1 MSIEADHSKGRVEE
15 AKGTIKETIGMLY
28 GDETVE
34 AEGAIQKNLGK
45 VQAGDGDAKQ
55 DFLKIVAIYPNF
67 ADVGDAIF
75 LLKNEGFTDDQ
86 ISLLGREQEHWQE
99 KLGNAW
105 EAHKTAKFALA
116 GGALGAVPGL
126 VLVAGIAITTGGA
139 GLLAVGPML
148 GALSALG
155 MGSLAGSLMG
165 AGSSVVD
172 TTLNVEEEVANAISL
187 GHWVIIVHCHTDA
200 EAAHAQGLLPN
211 RRIVRDNDVKA
222 MTPSDLAAAEQ
233 ADMQKLAAVVQ
244 EAFLPVTKASKLPL
258 EEVMCN
264 IETIDGPELKQ
275 AVQEAMRTIAN
286 ATGLDTAHII
296 RVFKANRDADVNIVS
311 LLHKEMPRQR
321 VEVLS
326 GGYLSGDP
334 QQLPERSASAG
345 VDFP

>member
-1 MSIEADHSKGRVEE
+1 MSIEADHIKGRLEE
-15 AKGTIKETIGMLY
+15 AKGTIKETTGMLY
-28 GDETVE
+28 GDETLE
-34 AEGAIQKNLGK
+34 AEGAIEKNLGK

-99 KLGNAW
+99 KLGNEW

-211 RRIVRDNDVKA
+211 RRIVKA
-222 MTPSDLAAAEQ
+222 MAPSDLAAGEQ

-244 EAFLPVTKASKLPL
+244 EAFLPVTKVSKLPL

-275 AVQEAMRTIAN
+275 AAEEAIRQIAD
-286 ATGLDTAHII
+286 ATGLDTAQITRIFRAH
-296 RVFKANRDADVNIVS
+296 RFADVNIVS
-311 LLHKEMPRQR
+311 QLHKESR
-321 VEVLS
+321 VN
-326 GGYLSGDP
+326 
-334 QQLPERSASAG
+334 R
-345 VDFP
+345 

>member
-1 MSIEADHSKGRVEE
+1 MSIKADHNKGLLEE
-15 AKGTIKETIGMLY
+15 AKGTIKETFGALIGGEKL
-28 GDETVE
+28 E
-34 AEGAIQKNLGK
+34 AEGAIQKNLGE

-99 KLGNAW
+99 KLGNEW
-105 EAHKTAKFALA
+105 EAHKTAKFALM

-126 VLVAGIAITTGGA
+126 MLVAGIAMTGGA
-139 GLLAVGPML
+139 GLLVAGPML

-165 AGSSVVD
+165 AGSNVAD
-172 TTLNVEEEVANAISL
+172 TALNVEEEVAIAISL

-200 EAAHAQGLLPN
+200 EAAHVQGLLPN
-211 RRIVRDNDVKA
+211 RRIVRDNDLA
-222 MTPSDLAAAEQ
+222 MAPLDLAAAEQ

-244 EAFLPVTKASKLPL
+244 EAFLPVTKASKLTR
-258 EEVMCN
+258 EEVICN

-296 RVFKANRDADVNIVS
+296 RVFKANRGADATIVS
-311 LLHKEMPRQR
+311 LLRKEMPRQR

>member
-1 MSIEADHSKGRVEE
+1 MSMQTDHIKGRVQE
-15 AKGTIKETIGMLY
+15 AKGTLKETAGTLIGN
-28 GDETVE
+28 ETLE

-55 DFLKIVAIYPNF
+55 EPLKVIAIYPNF

-75 LLKNEGFTDDQ
+75 LLKNKGFTDNQ

-99 KLGNAW
+99 KLGKEW
-105 EAHKTAKFALA
+105 EAHKTAKSALA

-126 VLVAGIAITTGGA
+126 VLVAGIAMTGGV

-165 AGSSVVD
+165 AGSNVAD
-172 TTLNVEEEVANAISL
+172 TALNVEEEVANAISL

-200 EAAHAQGLLPN
+200 EAARAQELLPN
-211 RRIVRDNDVKA
+211 RCIVRDNDVKA
-222 MTPSDLAAAEQ
+222 MAPSDLATAEQ
-233 ADMQKLAAVVQ
+233 VDMQKLAAVVQ

-264 IETIDGPELKQ
+264 IETIDGAELKQ
-275 AVQEAMRTIAN
+275 AAQEAMKKISN
-286 ATGLDTAHII
+286 ATGLDTAQITRI
-296 RVFKANRDADVNIVS
+296 FKENRFADVNIVS
-311 LLHKEMPRQR
+311 QLHKESRSR
-321 VEVLS
+321 VN
-326 GGYLSGDP
+326 
-334 QQLPERSASAG
+334 A
-345 VDFP
+345 

>member
-1 MSIEADHSKGRVEE
+1 MSIKADPIKGRLEE
-15 AKGTIKETIGMLY
+15 AKGTIKETFGALIGGEKL
-28 GDETVE
+28 E
-34 AEGAIQKNLGK
+34 AEGSIQKNLGK

-99 KLGNAW
+99 KLGNEW

-126 VLVAGIAITTGGA
+126 VLVAGIAITGGA
-139 GLLAVGPML
+139 GLLVAGPML

-165 AGSSVVD
+165 AGSNVAD
-172 TTLNVEEEVANAISL
+172 TALNVEEEVANAISL

-211 RRIVRDNDVKA
+211 RRIVRDNDFKA
-222 MTPSDLAAAEQ
+222 MAPSDLAAAEQ

-275 AVQEAMRTIAN
+275 AVQEAIRKIAN
-286 ATGLDTAHII
+286 ATGLDRAQITRI
-296 RVFKANRDADVNIVS
+296 FKENRFGDVNIVS
-311 LLHKEMPRQR
+311 QLYKESR
-321 VEVLS
+321 VN
-326 GGYLSGDP
+326 G
-334 QQLPERSASAG
+334 
-345 VDFP
+345 

>member
-1 MSIEADHSKGRVEE
+1 MNIKADPIEGRLGE
-15 AKGTIKETIGMLY
+15 AEGTVKEATGALI
-28 GDETVE
+28 GDETLE

-55 DFLKIVAIYPNF
+55 DHLYKIVAIYPNF
-67 ADVGDAIF
+67 TDVGDAIF

-116 GGALGAVPGL
+116 GGALGALPGL
-126 VLVAGIAITTGGA
+126 VLVAGVAITGGA
-139 GLLAVGPML
+139 GLLVAGPMI

-165 AGSSVVD
+165 AGSNVAD
-172 TTLNVEEEVANAISL
+172 TALNVEEEVAIAISL
-187 GHWVIIVHCHTDA
+187 GHLVIIVHCHTDA
-200 EAAHAQGLLPN
+200 EAAHVQGLLPN
-211 RRIVRDNDVKA
+211 RRIVRDNDLA
-222 MTPSDLAAAEQ
+222 MAPLDLAAAEQ

-244 EAFLPVTKASKLPL
+244 EAFLPVTKASKLTL
-258 EEVMCN
+258 EEVICN

-296 RVFKANRDADVNIVS
+296 RVFKA
-311 LLHKEMPRQR
+311 
-321 VEVLS
+321 
-326 GGYLSGDP
+326 
-334 QQLPERSASAG
+334 RSEEHTSELQ
-345 VDFP
+345 